1 MRCVPKGIR
10 QLSSAHFPAVRRCMG
25 LLGEQRALGTE
36 AILFDGIKILNT
48 FLYLATS
55 TIQVSRSCQYSA
67 HEIVPIAR
75 GVRLPE
81 VTHLRLVADRRGPI
95 RIRCSSGHKR
105 RAALPQLH
113 DLPRSRR

>member
-1 MRCVPKGIR
+1 MRCVAKGIR
-10 QLSSAHFPAVRRCMG
+10 QLSASRYPAPRRTSRP
-25 LLGEQRALGTE
+25 LGEQRALGTE

-48 FLYLATS
+48 FLNLATS
-55 TIQVSRSCQYSA
+55 TIQVSRSYQYTA
-67 HEIVPIAR
+67 NEIVPIAR

-81 VTHLRLVADRRGPI
+81 VTHLRLFADRRDPI
-95 RIRCSSGHKR
+95 RIRCSSGHER